1 MTQEFW
7 NKMQR
12 LECQRYHVN
21 HPVCH
26 RFIQIFNY
34 ILVFAH
40 RYFRHDS
47 QTKKELRQKP
57 LESSQSRKPKKTDV
71 WQCIT
76 GRAMLKDDIC
86 PMKLHVYMLHNNE
99 WYLHCHSCLTHCT
112 ILLYQQKPKQ
122 SPPWIC
128 LLVASHW

>member
-1 MTQEFW
+1 
-7 NKMQR
+7 MQR

-21 HPVCH
+21 HPVCYC
-26 RFIQIFNY
+26 FIQIFNY

-99 WYLHCHSCLTHCT
+99 WYLHCHSCLTHCNHPPLPAKAKAKSSMDMSPGSKSLVSTT
-112 ILLYQQKPKQ
+112 I
-122 SPPWIC
+122 
-128 LLVASHW
+128 